1 MKQTKRAIDR
11 IKDREIRRC
20 LSRVYSERL
29 KGFQCESDIPI
40 LKGVFAKMK
49 WGIGYRRIEYVG
61 DRY

>member
-49 WGIGYRRIEYVG
+49 WGIG
-61 DRY
+61 